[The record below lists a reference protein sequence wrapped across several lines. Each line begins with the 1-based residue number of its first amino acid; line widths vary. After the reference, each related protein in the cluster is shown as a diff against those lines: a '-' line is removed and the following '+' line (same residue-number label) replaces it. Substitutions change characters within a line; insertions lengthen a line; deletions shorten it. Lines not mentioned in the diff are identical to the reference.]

1 MTANPRQTMSMPGIL
16 LRLEGAILFVCAVAL
31 YINRQG
37 SLILFLLLIL
47 APDVSMTG
55 YLANPRIGSLIYN
68 VVHVYMLPAVLLA
81 ISLSVGLPLGA
92 QIALIWLAHI
102 GMDRI
107 VGYGLKYPTAF
118 KDTHL
123 QRV

>member
-1 MTANPRQTMSMPGIL
+1 MTANPRQAMSMPGIL
-16 LRLEGAILFVCAVAL
+16 LRLEGTILFVCAVAL

-37 SLILFLLLIL
+37 NLILFLLLIL
-47 APDVSMTG
+47 APDVSMIG
-55 YLANPRIGSLIYN
+55 YLTNPRLGGLIYN
-68 VVHVYMLPAVLLA
+68 VVHVYLLPVVLLT
-81 ISLSVGLPLGA
+81 ISLSVGLPFGA

-102 GMDRI
+102 GMDRT